1 MVMVM
6 MVIMMMMM
14 IMVMMMMMMMMMM
27 VMMAMMAMMAMM
39 MMVVMMAMIM
49 MMVVVMMMMVVVV
62 VVMMMVIM
70 MVMMI
75 MMMHN
80 PNFLFPSP
88 LRSQVFPVALSLAL
102 GSLHK
107 LRDIQVCYAP
117 LTLPLHAEAFLRRGY
132 VLGGRQLLLLV
143 FVP

>member
-6 MVIMMMMM
+6 MVIMMMMVMMM
-14 IMVMMMMMMMMMM
+14 IMVMMMMM
-27 VMMAMMAMMAMM
+27 AMIMMM

-49 MMVVVMMMMVVVV
+49 MMVVVMMMMMVVVV